1 VAKKSKRAEA
11 AFDELFDGYQALAD
25 IITELPGSE
34 VSYEMGYLD
43 GWWDAMS
50 HWDWAYE
57 GKPLK
62 AKKAFGL
69 FRARSARSLAR
80 DGLKKRR
87 AERL

>member
-1 VAKKSKRAEA
+1 
-11 AFDELFDGYQALAD
+11 
-25 IITELPGSE
+25 
-34 VSYEMGYLD
+34 MGYLD